1 MKAIICTLFLL
12 SIATSLNVRHEA
24 NGKSQPYLEA
34 ISPKNLNEQEKA
46 ADSFA
51 KSLVPNIAE
60 AFIHKID

>member
-24 NGKSQPYLEA
+24 DGNTLPYLEA
-34 ISPKNLNEQEKA
+34 ISPKKLNDLEKA
-46 ADSFA
+46 ADNFA
-51 KSLVPNIAE
+51 KSLIPNIAE